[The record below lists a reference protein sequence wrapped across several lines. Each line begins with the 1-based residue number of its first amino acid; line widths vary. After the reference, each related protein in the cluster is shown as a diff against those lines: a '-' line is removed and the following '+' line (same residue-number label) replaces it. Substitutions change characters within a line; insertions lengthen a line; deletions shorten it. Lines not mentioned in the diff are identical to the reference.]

1 MVTDVDDA
9 CDASLGCV
17 GCDLVRDMSFPP
29 LTCKVLE
36 EYSIRPPKNEN
47 LWLGPWLT
55 ILTTLFPADNYLVS
69 TQIKT
74 YSERDAKGRPDLI
87 LEVAKPLDQPFGL
100 RTILIVEIKN
110 PHHWPDGVDHIMRR
124 IDLDTGYE
132 FSKTAL
138 NKVYWIAA
146 IGPHW
151 QYGIREE
158 DERRARPLIDW
169 HHSVHDAASF
179 TAFQALATLVRALQ
193 ASDTT
198 ASHCLTISFC
208 SP

>member
-1 MVTDVDDA
+1 
-9 CDASLGCV
+9 
-17 GCDLVRDMSFPP
+17 MSFPP

-55 ILTTLFPADNYLVS
+55 ILTTLFPADKYLVS

-110 PHHWPDGVDHIMRR
+110 SHHLAGW
-124 IDLDTGYE
+124 
-132 FSKTAL
+132 S
-138 NKVYWIAA
+138 
-146 IGPHW
+146 GPYH
-151 QYGIREE
+151 
-158 DERRARPLIDW
+158 
-169 HHSVHDAASF
+169 ASNRW
-179 TAFQALATLVRALQ
+179 V
-193 ASDTT
+193 
-198 ASHCLTISFC
+198 
-208 SP
+208 